1 MNDKSISTNAA
12 DVYDKFIE
20 LNFKEMGKALKNG
33 LRKALRGIQKKA
45 KTNLSSSFR
54 NTNKVNPK
62 YSDTL
67 QKNVRT
73 TRIYVNDDGTVVGK
87 VRIDS
92 NNKKG
97 SGSFRLPILE
107 RGNFRTKPRYA
118 KTYNG
123 KDLKKK
129 RKTGNIVGKHFFKNA
144 VDSSKADFQQ
154 NLINEVNNA
163 IDKINKTK
171 NG

>member
-1 MNDKSISTNAA
+1 MNNKGITTNAA
-12 DVYDKFIE
+12 EVYDKFLE
-20 LNFKEMGKALKNG
+20 LNFKEMGKALKGG
-33 LRKALRGIQKKA
+33 LRKALRVIQR
-45 KTNLSSSFR
+45 KTKSNLSGAFR
-54 NTNKVNPK
+54 NTNKRNIK
-62 YSDTL
+62 YDDTL
-67 QKNVRT
+67 QKNVRVT
-73 TRIYVNDDGTVVGK
+73 KIYVNQDGTVVGK

-92 NNKKG
+92 NKKKG

-107 RGNFRTKPRYA
+107 RGNFKTKPRYA

-129 RKTGNIVGKHFFKNA
+129 RKTGNITGKYFFKHA
-144 VDSSKADFQQ
+144 VDSSKSEFQN

-163 IDKINKTK
+163 IDKINNSK